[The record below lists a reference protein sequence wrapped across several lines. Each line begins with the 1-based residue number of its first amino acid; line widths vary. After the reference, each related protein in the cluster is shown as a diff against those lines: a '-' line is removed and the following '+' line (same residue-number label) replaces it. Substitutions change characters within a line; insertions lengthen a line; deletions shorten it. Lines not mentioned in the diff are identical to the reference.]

1 MSTSSTAFL
10 WEEFFAWHD
19 SGLESFAPHVQ
30 PHSSNE
36 SSESKRRFANLVAIT
51 PLNRLHRISSRVA
64 TDAEL
69 LYIHT
74 PSWIEKVKDVSNT
87 LSGGM
92 VGHEMHLG
100 PRGFDIA
107 ALAAGGVLTAVET
120 VLSCKEK
127 DTKEVSG
134 AGSIVS
140 SCINRAYVLARPPGH
155 HAERNKGH
163 GFCCF
168 NNIAIGAEHALKT
181 LGVKRVAIVDYDV
194 HHGNGTE
201 EQFYDRN
208 DVLFISIHQDGLY
221 PLNTGNVQ
229 DRGTGSG
236 LGYNLNIP
244 LPPGSGI
251 GAYEYAFEKIVTPA
265 LHSFQPELILVSSG
279 FDPSFLDTLGRMLL
293 RAEDFGTLAKH
304 LCKAADELCQGRI
317 VFTHEGGYSEVYV
330 PFCGVAVLEAMSG
343 ISSHVIDPF
352 RADVG
357 PEKYLSLQP
366 HQKES
371 IDTAALNLN
380 IALIKE

>member
-1 MSTSSTAFL
+1 MSTSTAFL
-10 WEEFFAWHD
+10 WEELYFWHD

-36 SSESKRRFANLVAIT
+36 SSASKRRFANLVSIT
-51 PLNRLHRISSRVA
+51 PLNKLHRLSSRIA
-64 TDAEL
+64 TDTEI

-74 PSWIEKVKDVSNT
+74 PAWLQKVKDVSNT
-87 LSGGM
+87 LTGGM

-100 PRGFDIA
+100 PRGFEIA
-107 ALAAGGVLTAVET
+107 ALAVGGVLTAIET
-120 VLSCKEK
+120 VLSCKDI
-127 DTKEVSG
+127 DTKEISG
-134 AGSIVS
+134 AGSIVNS
-140 SCINRAYVLARPPGH
+140 GINRAYVLARPPGH

-168 NNIAIGAEHALKT
+168 NNIAIGAEFALKK
-181 LGVKRVAIVDYDV
+181 LGLKRIAIVDYDV

-208 DVLFISIHQDGLY
+208 DVLFISLHQDGLY
-221 PLNTGNVQ
+221 PLNSGNVQ
-229 DRGTGSG
+229 DIGQGNG

-251 GAYEYAFEKIVTPA
+251 GAYKYAFDKIVIPA

-293 RAEDFGTLAKH
+293 RAEDFGTLATY
-304 LCKAADELCQGRI
+304 LCKASDELCHGKI
-317 VFTHEGGYSEVYV
+317 VFTHEGGYNEVYV
-330 PFCGVAVLEAMSG
+330 PFCGVSVLEAMSG
-343 ISSHVIDPF
+343 ISSGVIDPF
-352 RADVG
+352 RIDVG
-357 PEKYLSLQP
+357 PEKYLTLQP

-371 IDTAALNLN
+371 IDKAAFNLT